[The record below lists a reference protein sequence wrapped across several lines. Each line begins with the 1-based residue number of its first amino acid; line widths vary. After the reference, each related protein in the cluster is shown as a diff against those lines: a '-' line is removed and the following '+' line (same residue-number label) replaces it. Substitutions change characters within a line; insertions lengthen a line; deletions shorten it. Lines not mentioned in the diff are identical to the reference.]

1 MIPARR
7 EPRTAGAVL
16 YAAKRSEKEMAE
28 RKSILE
34 ASQIDA
40 IEGRLA
46 GTLRP
51 VEPPDDFVERLRGHI
66 HLPERSQIVIRL
78 QEWQRLGLAVGGV
91 LSGAVLVLT
100 FARAMYQLFWKRSG

>member
-1 MIPARR
+1 M
-7 EPRTAGAVL
+7 TV
-16 YAAKRSEKEMAE
+16 
-28 RKSILE
+28 RKSTLE
-34 ASQIDA
+34 SSQIDD

-51 VEPPDDFVERLRGHI
+51 VEPPGDFVERLRGHI

-91 LSGAVLVLT
+91 LSGAVLLLT
-100 FARAMYQLFWKRSG
+100 FARAMYQLFWRRAG